1 MWMQIILHMGQ
12 SHNGMVEACP
22 SHSIIQLDDDPHDSW
37 YHNGDYYSDYMRINQ
52 MMIMIIDGL
61 LMIVDYS
68 IIQSST
74 MILIFSQHC
83 SKFIYPHGLK
93 VSWQNEWNPC

>member
-1 MWMQIILHMGQ
+1 MWMQFILHMGQ
-12 SHNGMVEACP
+12 NHNGMVEAIAIP
-22 SHSIIQLDDDPHDSW
+22 SFNSMTIHHDYW

-83 SKFIYPHGLK
+83 SKFIYPQGLK
-93 VSWQNEWNPC
+93 VSWHNEWNPC